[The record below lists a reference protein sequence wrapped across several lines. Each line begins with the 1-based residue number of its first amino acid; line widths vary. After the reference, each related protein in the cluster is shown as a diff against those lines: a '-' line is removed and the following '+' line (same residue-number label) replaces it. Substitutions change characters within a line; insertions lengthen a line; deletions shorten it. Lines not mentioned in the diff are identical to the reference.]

1 MVLLLCIGL
10 RGTVQQHIYARQLG
24 QEVSRLEPEVKK
36 VRSVES
42 QLADLQRRSEL
53 LSNFRKSNS
62 LVLGALNEL
71 SVVLPKNSYVLQFS
85 IKDQLIEI
93 SGASEDAATLP
104 KILDNS
110 PYFKNAEFAAPI
122 TRDSGGKEQFRIRMQ
137 AEASPQA
144 SPVPSPAASSAEKN
158 LGSAINQ
165 NK

>member
-1 MVLLLCIGL
+1 M
-10 RGTVQQHIYARQLG
+10 
-24 QEVSRLEPEVKK
+24 
-36 VRSVES
+36 
-42 QLADLQRRSEL
+42 
-53 LSNFRKSNS
+53 N
-62 LVLGALNEL
+62 LGALNEL

-137 AEASPQA
+137 VEVMPQP
-144 SPVPSPAASSAEKN
+144 SPVPSPAASSTEKN
-158 LGSAINQ
+158 LGASINQ